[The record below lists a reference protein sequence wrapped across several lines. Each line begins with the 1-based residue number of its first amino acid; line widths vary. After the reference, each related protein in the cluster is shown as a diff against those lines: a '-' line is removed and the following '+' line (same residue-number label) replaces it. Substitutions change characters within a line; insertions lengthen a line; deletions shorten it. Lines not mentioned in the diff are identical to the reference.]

1 MFALRYGYT
10 HPLVL
15 HIPIEFARHNA
26 LMEDEGQ
33 ETVSHRDVPICASLI
48 SAPYIDWNAVG
59 RELGKVIT
67 LKPIK
72 VVNVP
77 EIAGGI
83 LRKNVPGCFI
93 LTDLSL
99 VDLTENTKRPAE
111 NGHQGFPVAKCPHC
125 VVCN

>member
-15 HIPIEFARHNA
+15 HIPNEFARHNA

-33 ETVSHRDVPICASLI
+33 ETVSHQDVPICASLI
-48 SAPYIDWNAVG
+48 SAPYIDWNAIG

-72 VVNVP
+72 VVSVP
-77 EIAGGI
+77 EIAGGDI
-83 LRKNVPGCFI
+83 VKECAWMFYF
-93 LTDLSL
+93 D
-99 VDLTENTKRPAE
+99 
-111 NGHQGFPVAKCPHC
+111 
-125 VVCN
+125 